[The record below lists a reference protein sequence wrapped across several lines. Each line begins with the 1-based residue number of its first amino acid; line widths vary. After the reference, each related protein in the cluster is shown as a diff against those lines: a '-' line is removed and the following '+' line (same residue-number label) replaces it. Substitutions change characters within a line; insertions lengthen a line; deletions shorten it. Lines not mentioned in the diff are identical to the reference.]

1 MKPPKRHHFVP
12 QMLLNRF
19 ADEEGLIAFFDKSRP
34 ENGVQI
40 TRPKNLLVRQH
51 LYSKTNR
58 DGSRDGTLEAYYS
71 ELESEAHVVF
81 SKIIEAV
88 QLRTIPD
95 INSAEKNT
103 WAKFLYEQW
112 RRVPDF
118 HEQIMPL
125 SAFATRMQEGIAEYE
140 AKYQRT
146 LTDQEKERFAGD
158 AALRTYR
165 QNARVIALTRKSP
178 NVMKA
183 ISDKA
188 LHFGRTASQRSFI
201 IGSNPVMKIIA
212 RGTSTELHNPDVEIW
227 LPIHSNVMV
236 VSAGIG
242 GGSTLVA
249 LHMDRIRG
257 FNEAVAKKSTIFAG
271 RSRELIASLA
281 QKYS

>member
-1 MKPPKRHHFVP
+1 
-12 QMLLNRF
+12 
-19 ADEEGLIAFFDKSRP
+19 
-34 ENGVQI
+34 
-40 TRPKNLLVRQH
+40 
-51 LYSKTNR
+51 
-58 DGSRDGTLEAYYS
+58 
-71 ELESEAHVVF
+71 VF

-88 QLRTIPD
+88 QLRKIPD

-140 AKYQRT
+140 AKYRRL
-146 LTDQEKERFAGD
+146 LTDQQKERFAGD

-165 QNARVIALTRKSP
+165 QNARVIALSRKSP

-188 LHFGRTASQRSFI
+188 CFGRTAPQRSFI
-201 IGSNPVMKIIA
+201 IGSNPVVKIIA
-212 RGTSTELHNPDVEIW
+212 RGSSTDLDNPDVEIW
-227 LPIHSNVMV
+227 LPIHSNVMA

-242 GGSTLVA
+242 GASTLVA

-281 QKYS
+281 QKCL